1 MATLLF
7 DLLLPA
13 EAASRSNVFDID
25 LLANRLLAATAWLR
39 AQDETRRL
47 GLGYFGAS
55 TGAAAALVAA
65 ARRSGPIGAVV
76 SRGGRPDLAGAALA
90 EVRAPTLL
98 IVGGDDRA
106 VLDLNRAAL
115 ERLQCEK
122 RLEIIPTGGPSLRR
136 ARRAGYGHRPCPRLV
151 RQAPARGGRSLMF
164 DIFEHDVFPDRTE
177 AGRRLAERL
186 QHLKDQ
192 QPVVLALPR
201 GGVPVAYEVARVLEA
216 PLDLVLVRKIGA
228 PFQPELAIGA
238 VVDGERPELV
248 LNRDLITEYGIP
260 ESYVEGERRR
270 QLAEIERRREQYLAG
285 RARAPVQ
292 DRTAI
297 VIDDGIAT
305 GATMEAALHATRRAG
320 PRRLVLAVPVAPPD
334 TIERLRPEVD
344 EVVCVQIPAFLGA
357 IGSFYRDFRQLRDE
371 DVIGLLEAAAAWT
384 GSAPCGPRADATAA
398 GS

>member
-1 MATLLF
+1 
-7 DLLLPA
+7 
-13 EAASRSNVFDID
+13 
-25 LLANRLLAATAWLR
+25 
-39 AQDETRRL
+39 
-47 GLGYFGAS
+47 
-55 TGAAAALVAA
+55 
-65 ARRSGPIGAVV
+65 
-76 SRGGRPDLAGAALA
+76 
-90 EVRAPTLL
+90 
-98 IVGGDDRA
+98 
-106 VLDLNRAAL
+106 
-115 ERLQCEK
+115 
-122 RLEIIPTGGPSLRR
+122 
-136 ARRAGYGHRPCPRLV
+136 
-151 RQAPARGGRSLMF
+151 MF
-164 DIFEHDVFPDRTE
+164 DIFEHDVFPDRTD
-177 AGRRLAERL
+177 AGRRLAEQL

-238 VVDGERPELV
+238 VVDGERPEMV

-344 EVVCVQIPAFLGA
+344 EVVCLQIPAFLGA

-384 GSAPCGPRADATAA
+384 GSSAPCGPRADLTAA